1 MAGIRKT
8 VHGRESFPPMHG
20 IPQPHSGRPVNG
32 LFGPNDIGAERVEA
46 RIDVLITAVNLLHIL
61 DDAAP
66 LRTQGGD
73 KERYPGT
80 DVGRSHHRT
89 AQAAFVVVPDDR
101 GPVRVAEDYLRP
113 HVYQFVHE
121 KEAAFKHLLVDE
133 HRTLRLRRRHEEDR
147 KQGASAMVII
157 EPSRNVSIS

>member
-61 DDAAP
+61 DDAC
-66 LRTQGGD
+66 LLYTSD
-73 KERYPGT
+73 
-80 DVGRSHHRT
+80 
-89 AQAAFVVVPDDR
+89 AA
-101 GPVRVAEDYLRP
+101 
-113 HVYQFVHE
+113 
-121 KEAAFKHLLVDE
+121 DE
-133 HRTLRLRRRHEEDR
+133 
-147 KQGASAMVII
+147 
-157 EPSRNVSIS
+157 

>member
-80 DVGRSHHRT
+80 DVGRVCRKALQDAKPTKHT
-89 AQAAFVVVPDDR
+89 QPFTM
-101 GPVRVAEDYLRP
+101 GKGFGVRVREFALS
-113 HVYQFVHE
+113 
-121 KEAAFKHLLVDE
+121 L
-133 HRTLRLRRRHEEDR
+133 
-147 KQGASAMVII
+147 
-157 EPSRNVSIS
+157 